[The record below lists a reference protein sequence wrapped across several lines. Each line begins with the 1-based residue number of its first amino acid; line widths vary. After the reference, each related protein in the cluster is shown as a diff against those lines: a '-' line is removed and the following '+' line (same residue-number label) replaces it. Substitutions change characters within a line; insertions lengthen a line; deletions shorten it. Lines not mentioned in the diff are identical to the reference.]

1 MFNEG
6 ICIRRCVWSE
16 LPCGFS
22 FSQITQTVIFSAG
35 IRCVAQSHMGRTY
48 LSYWR
53 MNIFATLFVSF
64 CNPLFWWYFFL
75 LLPQSM
81 KEKDILRN
89 AFAVPLLPLAELI
102 QPSCCAYRA
111 CSFPPTVLPPHRL
124 RVKVQDDAG
133 SAYDVWF
140 CSAMVAIAFFW
151 DKDYHW
157 YHRDIIKDT
166 NKARV

>member
-6 ICIRRCVWSE
+6 ICIRCVRSK
-16 LPCGFS
+16 LSCGFNL
-22 FSQITQTVIFSAG
+22 SQIMQAIVSSTG
-35 IRCVAQSHMGRTY
+35 IRCVAQSHMGRIC

-64 CNPLFWWYFFL
+64 CNPTFWWYSFL

-133 SAYDVWF
+133 SACDVWF
-140 CSAMVAIAFFW
+140 CSAMVAIAFL
-151 DKDYHW
+151 KI
-157 YHRDIIKDT
+157 RTIIDT
-166 NKARV
+166 IVTDMNKARI

>member
-16 LPCGFS
+16 LPCGFD
-22 FSQITQTVIFSAG
+22 FSQITQTIIFSVG

-53 MNIFATLFVSF
+53 MNIFATSFVSF
-64 CNPLFWWYFFL
+64 CNLTFWWYSFL

-81 KEKDILRN
+81 KERDILRN

-102 QPSCCAYRA
+102 QPSCWVYRA

-133 SAYDVWF
+133 SACDVWS
-140 CSAMVAIAFFW
+140 CSAMVAIAFL
-151 DKDYHW
+151 
-157 YHRDIIKDT
+157 
-166 NKARV
+166 

>member
-16 LPCGFS
+16 LPCGFN
-22 FSQITQTVIFSAG
+22 FSRITQTIIFSVG
-35 IRCVAQSHMGRTY
+35 IQCVALNHMGRTY
-48 LSYWR
+48 LSYWQ

-64 CNPLFWWYFFL
+64 CNPTFWWYSFL

-81 KEKDILRN
+81 KERDILRN

-102 QPSCCAYRA
+102 QPSCWAYRA

-133 SAYDVWF
+133 SACDVWF
-140 CSAMVAIAFFW
+140 CSAMMAIAFF
-151 DKDYHW
+151 
-157 YHRDIIKDT
+157 
-166 NKARV
+166 

>member
-6 ICIRRCVWSE
+6 ICIRCVRSE
-16 LPCGFS
+16 LLCGFDL
-22 FSQITQTVIFSAG
+22 SQIMKTVIFSAQ
-35 IRCVAQSHMGRTY
+35 IHFVAQSHVGRIY

-64 CNPLFWWYFFL
+64 CNATFWWYSFL
-75 LLPQSM
+75 LLPQNM

-133 SAYDVWF
+133 SACMCLWCMILLRHGGHCLF
-140 CSAMVAIAFFW
+140 
-151 DKDYHW
+151 
-157 YHRDIIKDT
+157 
-166 NKARV
+166 

>member
-6 ICIRRCVWSE
+6 ICVRCVRSK
-16 LPCGFS
+16 LSCGFNL
-22 FSQITQTVIFSAG
+22 SQIMQAVVSSTG
-35 IRCVAQSHMGRTY
+35 IRCVAQSHMGRIC

-64 CNPLFWWYFFL
+64 CNPTFWWYSFL

-133 SAYDVWF
+133 SACDVWF
-140 CSAMVAIAFFW
+140 CSAMVAIAFL
-151 DKDYHW
+151 KI
-157 YHRDIIKDT
+157 RTIIDSIVT
-166 NKARV
+166 DMNKARI